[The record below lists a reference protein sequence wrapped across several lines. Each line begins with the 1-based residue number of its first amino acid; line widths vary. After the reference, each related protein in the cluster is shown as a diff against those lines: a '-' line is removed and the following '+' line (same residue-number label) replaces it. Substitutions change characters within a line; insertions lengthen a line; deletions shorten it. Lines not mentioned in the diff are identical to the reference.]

1 MADGR
6 ILRCSTCDE
15 LAKEF
20 AEELADPKNR
30 GLAEWLKNVQERA
43 AKDPEGVA
51 NEIEAIEKE
60 LQKFRN
66 SNPKT
71 ATEVVNPTPKVKRS
85 GGVSKDIREM
95 MGSQKIAPD
104 LVNKGVHFNVGAIEL
119 KLVPSGNTFELEP
132 VFSGYKEAELKNA
145 IGKATPALSDPTFK
159 NWLLKHA
166 EAGLGMAKQG
176 NNTERVEYFK
186 NVIKI
191 LQP

>member
-1 MADGR
+1 MANGK
-6 ILRCSTCDE
+6 IVRCSTCEE

-30 GLAEWLKNVQERA
+30 GLADWLKNVQERA

-51 NEIEAIEKE
+51 NEIKIIEEE

-71 ATEVVNPTPKVKRS
+71 ATEVVNPTTEAKRS
-85 GGVSKDIREM
+85 GGVSEDMMEM
-95 MGSQKIAPD
+95 MESQNIAPD

-119 KLVPSGNTFELEP
+119 KLIPSGNTFKLEP
-132 VFSGYKEAELKNA
+132 VLSGYKEAELNNT
-145 IGKATPALSDPTFK
+145 IGKATPALSDPTFQ
-159 NWLLKHA
+159 NWLLQHA
-166 EAGLGMAKQG
+166 QAGLGMAKQG